1 MHSVSLEKLQFG
13 ELKLDL
19 DMGGGEDKLNNHSF
33 KQTYHQ
39 YIHHNKPTLDIIGT
53 AKTFQIVNLLS

>member
-19 DMGGGEDKLNNHSF
+19 DMGGGEDKLNHHSF
-33 KQTYHQ
+33 E
-39 YIHHNKPTLDIIGT
+39 
-53 AKTFQIVNLLS
+53 